1 MSEIKGHHF
10 FKLNNL
16 KNTASSGGNLNI
28 LVCCTG
34 HCTEWNMNIGEHQTE
49 CKQTP
54 LNLFNIRKWGWLME
68 LLEKSALDTK
78 WPAVGTLQAGMWAV
92 EPTLIHRTVQLSSIP
107 PNRAA

>member
-1 MSEIKGHHF
+1 MRSKGIIF
-10 FKLNNL
+10 FLLNNL

-34 HCTEWNMNIGEHQTE
+34 HCTEWNDMNIGEHQSE

-78 WPAVGTLQAGMWAV
+78 WPAVGTLPAGMWAV